1 MCITFSNILQECL
14 PENQYQFPLPPS
26 LCENAFTLHPYQ
38 HWTLPFSKN
47 KKVKKKEKEEEE
59 KEKVKKEK
67 KEKDR
72 KRILYTKTE
81 YHVALI
87 GVFYYFAAHFLFYE
101 LYCLNI
107 FLYAVDFFKEI

>member
-1 MCITFSNILQECL
+1 M
-14 PENQYQFPLPPS
+14 
-26 LCENAFTLHPYQ
+26 
-38 HWTLPFSKN
+38 
-47 KKVKKKEKEEEE
+47 
-59 KEKVKKEK
+59 KKEK